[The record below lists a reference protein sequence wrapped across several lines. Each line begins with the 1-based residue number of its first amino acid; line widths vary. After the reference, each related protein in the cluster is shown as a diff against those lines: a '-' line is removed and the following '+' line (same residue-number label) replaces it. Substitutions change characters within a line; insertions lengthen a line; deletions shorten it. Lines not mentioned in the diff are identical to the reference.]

1 MDEVLRGAVAGL
13 AGTAVMSAAMAVAK
27 ATGLMDGEWPPRKVA
42 RNFEES
48 IGVRDELPQAAFE
61 VSWVAQHFAYGAAAG
76 VAYALSQRRLRLPE
90 PLPSGPLFGA
100 ALWAFGYAGW
110 LPATGLYPP
119 PTAEPRRRF
128 GTLIAAHLIYG
139 TAVASVSRLLGPSR
153 EAPRG
158 VFGPGRGVPERGL
171 RP

>member
-1 MDEVLRGAVAGL
+1 MG
-13 AGTAVMSAAMAVAK
+13 
-27 ATGLMDGEWPPRKVA
+27 
-42 RNFEES
+42 
-48 IGVRDELPQAAFE
+48 
-61 VSWVAQHFAYGAAAG
+61 QHFAYGAAAG

-119 PTAEPRRRF
+119 PTAEPRRRV

-139 TAVASVSRLLGPSR
+139 TATAIGVAPARPAARGRRRPSPRQGSRTSPVRNRIG
-153 EAPRG
+153 
-158 VFGPGRGVPERGL
+158 
-171 RP
+171 